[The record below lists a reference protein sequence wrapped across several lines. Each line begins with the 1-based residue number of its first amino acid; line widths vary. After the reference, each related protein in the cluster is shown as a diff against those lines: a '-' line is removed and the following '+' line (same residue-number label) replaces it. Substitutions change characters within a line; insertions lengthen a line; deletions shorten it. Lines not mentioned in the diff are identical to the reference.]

1 MLTYIIIY
9 LNADL
14 FILMQP
20 LSVSDVALTVCSFGC
35 YIHKFATIKV
45 VSYIIVYMLISTGN
59 CHQGLA
65 YHLCV
70 V

>member
-1 MLTYIIIY
+1 
-9 LNADL
+9 
-14 FILMQP
+14 MQP
-20 LSVSDVALTVCSFGC
+20 LSVSDVALTVGSFGC
-35 YIHKFATIKV
+35 YMHKFAIIKA

-59 CHQGLA
+59 CHQGLS